1 MQLSGLYS
9 YPQFLMKNLCTSFKG
24 LYPSV
29 LFRKQLCPS
38 ELVSSSWSF
47 KSPVFGWFYALQT
60 SSHRIW
66 SGLLLAVM
74 AAASLREQEH
84 EKKTNT
90 SEVFQYVDFKHLQ
103 QQRDGLFDSNSSF
116 SKKTSD
122 RTQEQRNLLHSF
134 LPSHPLI
141 NSKVALAQCYKI
153 KVVEIFSFWNMEY
166 IIRMSDSCIWKGV
179 PLHVWMQQW
188 GIDVLH
194 TSPSPFLIRVET
206 FDLMKLSFSNM
217 KLLNHLGFVC
227 FSQLRLSWKSVDGK
241 ILNKL
246 ERKELLPFKIVY
258 FYWSG
263 NISEIENKYW
273 F

>member
-29 LFRKQLCPS
+29 IFGKQLCPS

-103 QQRDGLFDSNSSF
+103 QQRDGLFASNSSF
-116 SKKTSD
+116 YKKRGSKETSD

-246 ERKELLPFKIVY
+246 ERKELLPFKIQ
-258 FYWSG
+258 F
-263 NISEIENKYW
+263 ISTDREIFLK
-273 F
+273 

>member
-1 MQLSGLYS
+1 MGYIHIHS
-9 YPQFLMKNLCTSFKG
+9 FWWRTSVHHLKVSILLFSLG
-24 LYPSV
+24 SSSV
-29 LFRKQLCPS
+29 LQSWFPHHEALSLQCLDGSMRSRLP
-38 ELVSSSWSF
+38 LTVSDLGFCWR
-47 KSPVFGWFYALQT
+47 WWLQ
-60 SSHRIW
+60 RLWENKNI
-66 SGLLLAVM
+66 
-74 AAASLREQEH
+74 
-84 EKKTNT
+84 KKTNT

-206 FDLMKLSFSNM
+206 FDLMKVSFSNM

-227 FSQLRLSWKSVDGK
+227 FSQLRLSWKSVDSK
-241 ILNKL
+241 SLNKL